1 MLLVYVTCPDA
12 STAQTIGRTVVGVRL
27 AACANILGPIQSIYH
42 WEGAVQEGAE
52 VLLLL
57 KTRDELFEP
66 LRQRIVENHPYQIPC
81 IVAWPISAGNPAF
94 LQWIQEETT
103 LKEEPR

>member
-12 STAQTIGRTVVGVRL
+12 TTAQTIGRAMVAARL

-52 VLLLL
+52 VLLLI
-57 KTRDELFEP
+57 KTREELFES
-66 LRQRIVENHPYQIPC
+66 LRQRIISLHPYQVPC
-81 IVAWPISAGNPAF
+81 IVAWPITMGHPAF
-94 LQWIQEETT
+94 LQWIHTETT
-103 LKEEPR
+103 SKEESR